1 MKHILCKILLHN
13 KTHPV
18 VAASFMIIG
27 AYIGYLIWYILDSYL
42 PAAAADNGYVFVSL
56 ISVWLCA
63 FWGIYQLP
71 DQLCKNRRIKMILC
85 YPGGGADDCKC
96 CGYEDFYFAVRNLC
110 CISLSVYSF

>member
-56 ISVWLCA
+56 IIGFGSA
-63 FWGIYQLP
+63 RFG
-71 DQLCKNRRIKMILC
+71 
-85 YPGGGADDCKC
+85 
-96 CGYEDFYFAVRNLC
+96 ES
-110 CISLSVYSF
+110 ISFLTSCV

>member
-42 PAAAADNGYVFVSL
+42 PAAAADMAMYL
-56 ISVWLCA
+56 
-63 FWGIYQLP
+63 YH
-71 DQLCKNRRIKMILC
+71 
-85 YPGGGADDCKC
+85 
-96 CGYEDFYFAVRNLC
+96 
-110 CISLSVYSF
+110 